1 MFLFFSPT
9 CSQIWLSPLLRG
21 VELDLLLSDMLNY
34 NLFFGDNKL
43 YYTSHAILMCIVC
56 IVGLLL
62 ASLYLEGFRLKV
74 DNGLHDS
81 PSVYYLMFSLIP
93 SIYIHLPIIV
103 F

>member
-1 MFLFFSPT
+1 
-9 CSQIWLSPLLRG
+9 
-21 VELDLLLSDMLNY
+21 
-34 NLFFGDNKL
+34 
-43 YYTSHAILMCIVC
+43 MCIVY

-81 PSVYYLMFSLIP
+81 SSIYYLMLSLIP